1 MLQQPTKFTESQQK
15 SWDDLIIKSAHDS
28 LRSLSIMSG
37 EEINSELVKPY
48 KIEVTDIPDTLGGAD
63 KVAVGVLLGVEH
75 IPSFHIALV
84 HSPAAAFAVVDILCG
99 NPEGTTQGLGEF
111 EISALGEMG
120 NIMGT
125 AFLNRIGNTTGY
137 ELKPTPPSV
146 RMDMTGAVLDYA
158 IASLMMETDE
168 VTMIEASYGTKTTK
182 VDGVFAVMPSPQLQ
196 QLVIDTWGVK

>member
-1 MLQQPTKFTESQQK
+1 MLQQPTKFTENQQS
-15 SWDDLIIKSAHDS
+15 SWDGLIIDSVKDS
-28 LRSLSIMSG
+28 LSALSTMSG
-37 EEINSELVKPY
+37 ENIISDLVKPY
-48 KIEVTDIPDTLGGAD
+48 KIDVTDIPDTLGGAD

-125 AFLNRIGNTTGY
+125 SFLNRIGDTTGY
-137 ELKPTPPSV
+137 ELRPTPPSV

-168 VTMIEASYGTKTTK
+168 VTMIEANYGTNTTK

-196 QLVIDTWGVK
+196 QLVINRWGVE